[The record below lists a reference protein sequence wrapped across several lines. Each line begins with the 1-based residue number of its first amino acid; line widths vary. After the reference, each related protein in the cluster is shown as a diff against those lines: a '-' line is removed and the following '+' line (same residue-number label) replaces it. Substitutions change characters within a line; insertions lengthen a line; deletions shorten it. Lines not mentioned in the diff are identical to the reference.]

1 MRFVASSIPLFF
13 RTKSSYLLLFLLN
26 FFPFLSFCT
35 NIAWSSVEYVHRRVY
50 TLLKTEQNFIEIYSV
65 SDEFFHD
72 KCKKGFKDKSGVFR
86 KTAVFSSTVLRKSV
100 NGNENKK
107 VRKFSER
114 EGYMPFPWKKWGE
127 TKAKKKKGN
136 LFRKNLFSL
145 KYTLSTIVSYRRE
158 KIFKFKILVACELNN
173 VFFA

>member
-1 MRFVASSIPLFF
+1 MEFSARPLF
-13 RTKSSYLLLFLLN
+13 
-26 FFPFLSFCT
+26 
-35 NIAWSSVEYVHRRVY
+35 
-50 TLLKTEQNFIEIYSV
+50 
-65 SDEFFHD
+65 
-72 KCKKGFKDKSGVFR
+72 
-86 KTAVFSSTVLRKSV
+86 FSSTVFRKIV

-114 EGYMPFPWKKWGE
+114 EGYMPLPLKQLVCVCGGGE
-127 TKAKKKKGN
+127 KAKGKKKGN

-158 KIFKFKILVACELNN
+158 KIFKFKILVAGELNN